1 MPKIQALMV
10 DVDGVLVTGR
20 PHDGRHWQAS
30 LAADL
35 AIDVEA
41 LNASFFRTHWT
52 AIVTG
57 REDLRPRLA
66 KALRQ
71 IAPHVST
78 DQLIDYWFRNDARL
92 DTNLLSEIAD
102 VRRRGVLV
110 HLATNQEHERMR
122 YLLNTLGLAA
132 RIDGWHCSADLG
144 CRKPDPAFF
153 AAVQRRVGIEPAG
166 LLLLDDTAENVHAA
180 TAAGWHAVH
189 WTGAVPLEDAL
200 QGYLSGHR

>member
-1 MPKIQALMV
+1 MPEIQALMV

-20 PHDGRHWQAS
+20 PQDGAHWQAG

-35 AIDVEA
+35 AVDTDA
-41 LNASFFRTHWT
+41 LNAGFFRPHWQ

-57 REDLRPRLA
+57 QADLRSRLA
-66 KALRQ
+66 EALKR
-71 IAPHVST
+71 IAPHVSA
-78 DQLIDYWFRNDARL
+78 DRLIDYWFRHDARL
-92 DTNLLSEIAD
+92 DVKLLSALAE
-102 VRRRGVLV
+102 VRRRGVPV

-122 YLLNTLGLAA
+122 YLLGTLGLAA
-132 RIDGWHCSADLG
+132 RVDDWHCSADLG

-180 TAAGWHAVH
+180 TATGWHAVR
-189 WTGAVPLEDAL
+189 WTGAKPLEETL
-200 QGYLSGHR
+200 KGYLSAHR

>member
-20 PHDGRHWQAS
+20 PQDGRHWQAS

-57 REDLRPRLA
+57 REDLRPWLA

-71 IAPHVST
+71 IAPACLHRPV
-78 DQLIDYWFRNDARL
+78 DRL
-92 DTNLLSEIAD
+92 LVPQRRPTGHQPA
-102 VRRRGVLV
+102 VGGRRRQ
-110 HLATNQEHERMR
+110 APWR
-122 YLLNTLGLAA
+122 
-132 RIDGWHCSADLG
+132 
-144 CRKPDPAFF
+144 
-153 AAVQRRVGIEPAG
+153 AG
-166 LLLLDDTAENVHAA
+166 SSGDQP
-180 TAAGWHAVH
+180 
-189 WTGAVPLEDAL
+189 GA
-200 QGYLSGHR
+200 